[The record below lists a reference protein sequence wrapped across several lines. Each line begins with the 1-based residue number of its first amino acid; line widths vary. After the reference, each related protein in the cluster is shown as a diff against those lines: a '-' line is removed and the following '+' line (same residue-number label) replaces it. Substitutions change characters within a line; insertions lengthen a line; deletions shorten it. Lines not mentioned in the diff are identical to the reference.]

1 MGYGA
6 VFRVYCTF
14 PYIEGKAVLNVK
26 ITIKWG
32 KNQKTNRDWLVMM
45 LGDVFRVQC
54 ALPNKGICTFRNER

>member
-6 VFRVYCTF
+6 VFRVHCTF

-32 KNQKTNRDWLVMM
+32 KIRKKRGMV
-45 LGDVFRVQC
+45 GDDVIGDGAHC
-54 ALPNKGICTFRNER
+54 